1 MATNKDESS
10 DKTSDRTLSG
20 LSSLLKFDNTA
31 KSFRGFKRKVVSYA
45 GLKGWKDELT
55 KGVKKKG
62 AVSATAGGDSESKE
76 DAEGTPGGAGTSSSG
91 SAMEYCEKSW
101 AKNELGRDTLL
112 LVTTGITAD
121 YIEDNELLATGW
133 RLIVNKFEGLDANE
147 EGVVKGLIAD
157 LVLEYYGD
165 PDVYIQE
172 VKNLGKRLKACGD
185 EYYSL
190 EKNQVFKILNG
201 LPKSW
206 STYKTNILMINGGK
220 YGDVPLEDIESTA
233 GGYYKR
239 ILKGEIEGV
248 DAPKVGDDGLVLNVH
263 MGGSSGMGSGN
274 FKGKCYGCQEYG
286 HARQDCPN
294 KDKKGYRPYKSKGG
308 GGSGGYKKGG
318 TFKGKCHGC
327 HKYGHMKRDCE
338 KSSTEDD
345 EAAVGFLFAMNGH
358 GKGSGDEMFPRVK
371 ADRKISLVDDGG
383 CNTFIVRQK
392 ELLSDFVDEKRR
404 IEVGKSGVFIES
416 KGKGTLAMN
425 CVDNDGK
432 VKLFT
437 FTDVF
442 CIPEAVGDFM
452 PTKVL
457 ARKGMKFH
465 IDDTGT
471 VMKCGTSLFK
481 LKHHAKS
488 GLDVL
493 EGVVIMPRKAAGSL
507 YAGLLKKKAT
517 RSMSY
522 EDYHARGAHGTT
534 KNLQATAK
542 LDGLTLTGPE
552 VKDCHACE
560 MAKLTRTTPKR
571 LAAGKYKAGE
581 KTLFD
586 QSGPTKFTGIGGMK
600 YVNLVKD
607 AATSRGTLFGM
618 GSKKQTAKSIRK
630 LC

>member
-1 MATNKDESS
+1 MATSKDES
-10 DKTSDRTLSG
+10 SDRTLSG

-76 DAEGTPGGAGTSSSG
+76 DDEGTPGGAGTSSSG

-239 ILKGEIEGV
+239 ILKGEI
-248 DAPKVGDDGLVLNVH
+248 
-263 MGGSSGMGSGN
+263 
-274 FKGKCYGCQEYG
+274 C
-286 HARQDCPN
+286 
-294 KDKKGYRPYKSKGG
+294 
-308 GGSGGYKKGG
+308 
-318 TFKGKCHGC
+318 
-327 HKYGHMKRDCE
+327 
-338 KSSTEDD
+338 
-345 EAAVGFLFAMNGH
+345 
-358 GKGSGDEMFPRVK
+358 
-371 ADRKISLVDDGG
+371 
-383 CNTFIVRQK
+383 
-392 ELLSDFVDEKRR
+392 
-404 IEVGKSGVFIES
+404 
-416 KGKGTLAMN
+416 
-425 CVDNDGK
+425 
-432 VKLFT
+432 
-437 FTDVF
+437 
-442 CIPEAVGDFM
+442 
-452 PTKVL
+452 
-457 ARKGMKFH
+457 
-465 IDDTGT
+465 
-471 VMKCGTSLFK
+471 
-481 LKHHAKS
+481 
-488 GLDVL
+488 LD
-493 EGVVIMPRKAAGSL
+493 I
-507 YAGLLKKKAT
+507 GLLEICA
-517 RSMSY
+517 
-522 EDYHARGAHGTT
+522 
-534 KNLQATAK
+534 
-542 LDGLTLTGPE
+542 
-552 VKDCHACE
+552 
-560 MAKLTRTTPKR
+560 
-571 LAAGKYKAGE
+571 
-581 KTLFD
+581 
-586 QSGPTKFTGIGGMK
+586 
-600 YVNLVKD
+600 
-607 AATSRGTLFGM
+607 
-618 GSKKQTAKSIRK
+618 
-630 LC
+630 